1 MIFAFTVAADAGLV
15 WLLASAVAIAK
26 FDTWGDRLIPVARAA
41 AVTGRGR
48 QLHVGVD
55 AHDLTPVPL
64 RWVEDQ
70 ISRPHDK
77 P

>member
-41 AVTGRGR
+41 AVTGLVSTAVFVVLFGLYALGIDIGR
-48 QLHVGVD
+48 
-55 AHDLTPVPL
+55 T
-64 RWVEDQ
+64 E
-70 ISRPHDK
+70 
-77 P
+77 